1 MEAGEHVD
9 LEDDYDFVPL
19 SAVETSPEQ
28 HEEEEEEAEEEI
40 EGGVRA
46 ERDPA
51 LGDDGVRGYK
61 HQVRGV
67 GGR

>member
-1 MEAGEHVD
+1 MEFGEHVD

-28 HEEEEEEAEEEI
+28 HEEEEAEEEI
-40 EGGVRA
+40 EWGVRA